1 MSDIVR
7 ERHSEPYRDRHRQT
21 DGIEPTATHMQ
32 IERQMQVY
40 LEADI
45 HGSDMYIQRDTE
57 RETYIQAYMQT
68 GMQAVRAMHAETD
81 IDTDIHGRHLQSVRQ
96 ADTGRHSQPDS

>member
-1 MSDIVR
+1 MAVICTYR
-7 ERHSEPYRDRHRQT
+7 E
-21 DGIEPTATHMQ
+21 
-32 IERQMQVY
+32 
-40 LEADI
+40 
-45 HGSDMYIQRDTE
+45 IQ

-68 GMQAVRAMHAETD
+68 GMHAVRAMHAETD